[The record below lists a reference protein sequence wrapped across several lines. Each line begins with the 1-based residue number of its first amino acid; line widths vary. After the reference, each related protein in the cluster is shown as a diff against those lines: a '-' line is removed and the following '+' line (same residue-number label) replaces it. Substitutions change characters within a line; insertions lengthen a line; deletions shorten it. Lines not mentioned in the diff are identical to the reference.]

1 MKMNGFL
8 GLGLVIV
15 LVCSLVGPIR
25 ADDKA
30 ARAIL
35 EKAIKAVG
43 GEERLI
49 KSSAMIWKAKGTFAA
64 GETES
69 GFTGQVIV
77 QGLDHFR
84 STFEGKF
91 ADNPF
96 KVVTVLSGDKGW
108 RKVMDNSVIMDA
120 TALASEKQSLYLLIT
135 PLTLLPLRG
144 KGFQLEADGEEMVGK
159 VAAVVLKGTGPDG
172 KDFALYFDK
181 KTGFPI
187 KQVAKVTSSM
197 GEEFTQERLYG
208 DYKVFDGIKRPTK
221 IVTKRERQKFVE
233 EEITEFK
240 IVNEVDSA
248 TFAEPK

>member
-8 GLGLVIV
+8 GVGLVMV
-15 LVCSLVGPIR
+15 LVCSLAGPTR

-30 ARAIL
+30 VKAIL
-35 EKAIKAVG
+35 DKAIRALG
-43 GEERLI
+43 GEEKLTRSNAI
-49 KSSAMIWKAKGTFAA
+49 SWKAKGTFAA
-64 GETES
+64 GESES
-69 GFTGQVIV
+69 GFTGQVTV
-77 QGLDHFR
+77 HGLDHFR
-84 STFEGKF
+84 SAFEGKF
-91 ADNPF
+91 GDNPF

-108 RKVMDNSVIMDA
+108 RKVMNDSTTMDA

-135 PLTLLPLRG
+135 PLTLLPLKG
-144 KGFQLEADGEEMVGK
+144 KGYQLEVDGEEMVGK

-221 IVTKRERQKFVE
+221 IVTKREGAKFVE

-240 IVNEVDSA
+240 IVNKVDPA
-248 TFAEPK
+248 TFAAPK